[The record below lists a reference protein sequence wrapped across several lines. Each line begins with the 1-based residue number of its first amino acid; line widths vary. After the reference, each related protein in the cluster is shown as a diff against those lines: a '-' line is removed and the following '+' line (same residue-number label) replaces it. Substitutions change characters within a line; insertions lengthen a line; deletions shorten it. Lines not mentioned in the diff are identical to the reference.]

1 MTDSDDTTSAQPA
14 DPALA
19 SFVLLAQFLG
29 VPADAAQIH
38 HDRGQGDRPYTFDD
52 LIRIAKKLGL
62 MARRKDAALAE
73 LPKLPL
79 PALVRLNGD
88 DTAILLKIDD
98 SGENGL
104 RHMVLRA
111 DGQRPEVWSE
121 AEVAERFALTGDK
134 VELLLMTSREHIA
147 GQKRAFDISWFIP
160 ALVKYRRPLRDVLIG
175 SFFLQLVGLAS
186 PIFFQLVIDK
196 VLVNQAMTTLE
207 VLAVGLTAVLIFE
220 TLLSAL
226 RNWLFAHTSNRV
238 DAELSAALFR
248 HLVALP
254 LSYFEARRVGD
265 SVARVRELESIRNFL
280 TSNAVT
286 VVIDLFFTIVFFAVM
301 YLYSPLLTLIVALTI
316 PIYVAISMFITPP
329 LRARLDEKFKR
340 GAENQSFLVET
351 VTGIGTLKAM
361 AVEPRMRD
369 R

>member
-1 MTDSDDTTSAQPA
+1 MTDSKTSPSAVFA
-14 DPALA
+14 DEALA

-29 VPADAAQIH
+29 VPAEPAQIH
-38 HDRGQGDRPYTFDD
+38 HDRGQGDRPYDFDD

-62 MARRKDAALAE
+62 MARRKRASLGDLA
-73 LPKLPL
+73 KLPL
-79 PALVRLNGD
+79 PALVRLRDGG
-88 DTAILLKIDD
+88 TAVLLKTDD
-98 SGENGL
+98 SSDTGI
-104 RHMVLRA
+104 RHMVLKP
-111 DGQRPEVWSE
+111 DSQRPEIWSE
-121 AEVAERFALTGDK
+121 DRVGTEFALSGGEA
-134 VELLLMTSREHIA
+134 ELLLMTSREKIA
-147 GQKRAFDISWFIP
+147 GEKRAFDISWFIP

-207 VLAVGLTAVLIFE
+207 VLAIGLTAILIFE

-226 RNWLFAHTSNRV
+226 RTWLFAHTSNRV
-238 DAELSAALFR
+238 DAELSASLFR

-301 YLYSPLLTLIVALTI
+301 YLY
-316 PIYVAISMFITPP
+316 
-329 LRARLDEKFKR
+329 
-340 GAENQSFLVET
+340 
-351 VTGIGTLKAM
+351 
-361 AVEPRMRD
+361 
-369 R
+369 